1 MAEANLQA
9 VYQFPNYP
17 YTCQNRPGLRMC
29 FSVGIA
35 SGVWGPLDT
44 ALVLGWGIDSALS
57 PPPDM
62 DFISYYIALESDR
75 HSLITVTM
83 FYYCGVLLLIVFF
96 PASKSFSRLVRGQK
110 KELGSTLMKKNVIVG
125 ITEPLVKAG
134 MLITTKPKLV
144 PTVALDFNP

>member
-1 MAEANLQA
+1 MEDALLFPLFYFKPLTVFCFGWQWHYFSSPMAEANLQA

-96 PASKSFSRLVRGQK
+96 PASKSFSRCKRTLCRK
-110 KELGSTLMKKNVIVG
+110 KKVF
-125 ITEPLVKAG
+125 A
-134 MLITTKPKLV
+134 TKCY
-144 PTVALDFNP
+144 F